1 MSQRMSCFSI
11 ISLNVIGCAE
21 VPAKQPPLP
30 RVLSA
35 IFWDPESNKVLY
47 PPYRLDG
54 INLINPIPAE
64 IADFEERVALEKIT
78 RIDPQPAKVGWAVW
92 LNDSGDVHYSPLSQ
106 ITRDLAEISEQHAQS
121 AREKMAAHDY
131 SAARTHALIADA
143 ANPQHR
149 ARFLLRAAAEFCMAS
164 DPAAYPDA
172 EAELALTETLASRS
186 TSLDTFRNLVR
197 NQLLLLNRSTPDP
210 LPESRC

>member
-1 MSQRMSCFSI
+1 MSCLSI

-21 VPAKQPPLP
+21 VPATQPPLP

-35 IFWDPESNKVLY
+35 IFWDPESKKVLY

-54 INLINPIPAE
+54 NNLTNPIPAE
-64 IADFEERVALEKIT
+64 MADFEERVALGEIT

-92 LNDSGDVHYSPLSQ
+92 LNDSGDIHYSPLSQ

-121 AREKMAAHDY
+121 AREKISARDY
-131 SAARTHALIADA
+131 PSARTHALIADA

-149 ARFLLRAAAEFCMAS
+149 DRLVLRAAAEFCMAS

-197 NQLLLLNRSTPDP
+197 NQLLLLNHAPRNP
-210 LPESRC
+210 LPESRCYP